1 MLNYSL
7 IKLLIKQVIEEEGRK
22 TFESMLDK
30 SKSFKLLKE
39 SFEIKSVE
47 KVKFTKLAFL

>member
-1 MLNYSL
+1 VLNYSL
-7 IKLLIKQVIEEEGRK
+7 IKLLIKQVIEEEGKK
-22 TFESMLDK
+22 TFENMLDK

-39 SFEIKSVE
+39 SFEIKAVE